1 MPALGILAHRLQ
13 NLMPGSLGKI
23 EIDDHKI
30 GTIDGLR
37 LERLD
42 IADGVVAVC
51 YEQEFPLDAVL
62 LKCLAH
68 QTRVGQAILDQKN
81 GERLLAGILLA
92 RLFRTES

>member
-1 MPALGILAHRLQ
+1 
-13 NLMPGSLGKI
+13 
-23 EIDDHKI
+23 
-30 GTIDGLR
+30 
-37 LERLD
+37 
-42 IADGVVAVC
+42 VVAVC
-51 YEQEFPLDAVL
+51 YEQEFALDAVL